1 MQKDESVFVDA
12 NIFMDILQK
21 RRNWESSLKILNAIR
36 NQKIAGYVSP
46 LTTAILYFLRRNE
59 LTDAGARR
67 DVRDSISGLKVL
79 DLSSKHIFSAL
90 DDDRF
95 NDFEDALQF
104 QSAKERASVIITRNK
119 KHFSKV
125 AKKIEVLTPE
135 EFIRQHKI

>member
-1 MQKDESVFVDA
+1 MQKDESVFVDV

-21 RRNWESSLKILNAIR
+21 RHNWESSLQILNAIR
-36 NQKIAGYVSP
+36 NQKIAGHVSP

-79 DLSSKHIFSAL
+79 DLSSQHIFSAL
-90 DDDRF
+90 DDNRF

-104 QSAKERASVIITRNK
+104 HSAKEHASVIITRNK

-125 AKKIEVLTPE
+125 AKEIEVLTPE
-135 EFIRQHKI
+135 EFIKKHGI